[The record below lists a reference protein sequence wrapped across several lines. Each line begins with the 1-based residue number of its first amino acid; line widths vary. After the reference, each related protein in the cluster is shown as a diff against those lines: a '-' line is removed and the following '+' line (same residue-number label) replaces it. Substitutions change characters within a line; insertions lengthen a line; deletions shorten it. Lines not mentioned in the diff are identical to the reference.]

1 MKFLDRYFVKPI
13 YLFGG
18 LGLFAILLSFL
29 FLGMAIYWKI
39 AEGVSLIVTPMPTL
53 AAITFL
59 IGMVSILLGLLAEIL
74 VRTYFESQQRL
85 TYLVRDVIGGNVA
98 D

>member
-1 MKFLDRYFVKPI
+1 MPV
-13 YLFGG
+13 
-18 LGLFAILLSFL
+18 LS
-29 FLGMAIYWKI
+29 
-39 AEGVSLIVTPMPTL
+39 
-53 AAITFL
+53 AITFL

-85 TYLVRDVIGGNVA
+85 TYLVRDVIGSGKV